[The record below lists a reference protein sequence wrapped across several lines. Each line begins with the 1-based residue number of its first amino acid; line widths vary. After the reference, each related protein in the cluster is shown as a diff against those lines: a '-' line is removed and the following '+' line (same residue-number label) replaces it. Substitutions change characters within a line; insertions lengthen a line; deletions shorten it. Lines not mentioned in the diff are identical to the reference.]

1 MRTNRANLCY
11 NRCSIQYFYRL
22 NIHLL
27 SYTARASLFEKC
39 GSAVL
44 YSILFNK
51 EESSMKKILALF
63 LSLIMVSACLPVLAD
78 EAPTVIRFGTH
89 WVNEL
94 DPHMID
100 ETTGAYTIGDE
111 EDRLIRVAAE
121 EKVKE
126 LYNVEI
132 DYIQYAQDTRS
143 ELVLSVLAGNP
154 VCDLALMW
162 NGSEN
167 TVLAQN
173 ILQPL
178 DSYTGIFDG
187 AAWMLPDKVYGHN
200 YFVNANQ
207 SFNQYFSLLV
217 NLTMLEKVDALKD
230 ADGNTV
236 YPTDLLERDEWT
248 WSTFKDYLTK
258 IQAYYGNTPAP
269 EGSKVDTVQAYE
281 TDHRYATLA
290 AMYSNGGAIYG
301 AKGLQVNSKESIE
314 AVQFIK
320 SLRDAGVM
328 VDCGVYDDGYTPQWC
343 ESGNDFSR
351 GTTVFAECPIWLI
364 KSEVDACTA
373 RGESVALMPW
383 PRPDSLAKDSEDYR
397 QVISVGDIW
406 GVLKGISPEK
416 TELALKVFRTY
427 WETYYELKAG
437 VADMSEYKSAM
448 AETEAMKY
456 GLDIFNEKLGD
467 GILNAFI
474 FNSEKCVPNDFAN
487 LLGMRD
493 PWDRIVGKGFY
504 GVEGMPSYEVAIE
517 ANMNQFTETMTQ
529 MEAILGSND
538 IHDNQAPSVK
548 AEGQVAVAA
557 GSGELGQ
564 IAWTEYFTAEDG
576 FDGVLDPSEA
586 VYDISGVDENT
597 VGSYT
602 VKGIFTDKAGNEGS
616 AKLNVVVYNKDNT
629 TPPTLTVKS
638 ELPAVAMDADAAA
651 IDWAGAYVEA
661 AADADGLD
669 LKSKV
674 TADLSQLDTTTPG
687 EYPVVLTVKDWAG
700 NEMNVEITVNVVA
713 E

>member
-1 MRTNRANLCY
+1 
-11 NRCSIQYFYRL
+11 
-22 NIHLL
+22 
-27 SYTARASLFEKC
+27 
-39 GSAVL
+39 
-44 YSILFNK
+44 
-51 EESSMKKILALF
+51 MKKLVALSLALM
-63 LSLIMVSACLPVLAD
+63 MVLLCLPALAD

-100 ETTGAYTIGDE
+100 ETTGSFTIGDE
-111 EDRLIRVAAE
+111 EDRLIRLAAE
-121 EKVKE
+121 EAVKE
-126 LYNVEI
+126 KYNVEI
-132 DYIQYAQDTRS
+132 QYVQYAQDTRS

-178 DSYTGIFDG
+178 DDYVSLYEG

-200 YFVNANQ
+200 YFLNANQ

-258 IQAYYGNTPAP
+258 IQAYYANTPAP
-269 EGSKVDTVQAYE
+269 EGAKVSTVQAYE
-281 TDHRYATLA
+281 TDHRYATLS

-301 AKGLQVNSKESIE
+301 PAGLQVNSKESIE
-314 AVQFIK
+314 AVQYIQ
-320 SLRDAGVM
+320 SLRDAGIM

-343 ESGNDFSR
+343 ESGYDFGR
-351 GTTVFAECPIWLI
+351 GSTVFAECPIWHI
-364 KSEVDACTA
+364 KGQVDACTA

-383 PRPDSLAKDSEDYR
+383 PRPDRLTKDSEEYR

-406 GVLKGISPEK
+406 GVLKGIDAEK

-427 WETYYELKAG
+427 WETYYEQKAG
-437 VADMSEYKSAM
+437 VTDMSQYKEAM

-456 GLDIFNEKLGD
+456 GLDIFDEKLGD

-504 GVEGMPSYEVAIE
+504 GVDGMPSYEVAIE
-517 ANMNQFTETMTQ
+517 ANMNQFTDTMAQ
-529 MEAILGSND
+529 MEAILGSNE
-538 IHDNQAPSVK
+538 INDNQAPSVK
-548 AEGQVAVAA
+548 AEGFVALAV
-557 GSGELGQ
+557 GSDLAE
-564 IAWTEYFTAEDG
+564 IDWTEFFSAEDG
-576 FDGVLDPSEA
+576 FDGVLDPASGNFD
-586 VYDISGVDENT
+586 VSGVDLNT
-597 VGSYT
+597 VGAYK
-602 VKGIFTDKAGNEGS
+602 VKGFYSDKAGNEGS
-616 AKLNVVVYNKDNT
+616 ASLPVYIYNAENT
-629 TPPTLTVKS
+629 TPPTLTVKE
-638 ELPAVAMDADAAA
+638 ELPAVAMDTDASS
-651 IDWAGAYVEA
+651 IDWAGQYVEA

-669 LKSKV
+669 LKSRV
-674 TADLSQLDTTTPG
+674 TADLTQLDTTTPDS
-687 EYPVVLTVKDWAG
+687 YPVTLTVQDYAG
-700 NEMNVEITVNVVA
+700 NTTSVDITVEVTA

>member
-1 MRTNRANLCY
+1 
-11 NRCSIQYFYRL
+11 
-22 NIHLL
+22 
-27 SYTARASLFEKC
+27 
-39 GSAVL
+39 
-44 YSILFNK
+44 
-51 EESSMKKILALF
+51 MKKSVALLLALMM
-63 LSLIMVSACLPVLAD
+63 LLACMPAVLAD
-78 EAPTVIRFGTH
+78 EAPTVIRMGTH

-100 ETTGAYTIGDE
+100 ETTGNYTIGDE

-132 DYIQYAQDTRS
+132 EYVQYAQDTRS

-178 DSYTGIFDG
+178 DDYVSLYDG

-200 YFVNANQ
+200 YFLNANQ
-207 SFNQYFSLLV
+207 SFTQYFSLLV

-258 IQAYYGNTPAP
+258 IEAYYANTPAP
-269 EGSKVDTVQAYE
+269 EGAKVSTVQAYE

-290 AMYSNGGAIYG
+290 AMYANGGAIYG

-314 AVQFIK
+314 AVQYIQ

-328 VDCGVYDDGYTPQWC
+328 VDCGTYDDGYTPQWC
-343 ESGNDFSR
+343 ESGYDFGR
-351 GTTVFAECPIWLI
+351 GATVFAECPIWHI
-364 KSEVDACTA
+364 KGQVDNCTA

-383 PRPDSLAKDSEDYR
+383 PRPDTLAKDSEDYR
-397 QVISVGDIW
+397 QVISVGDVW
-406 GVLKGISPEK
+406 GVLKGIDPAK

-427 WETYYELKAG
+427 WETYYELKAN
-437 VADMSEYKSAM
+437 VADMSEYKAAM

-467 GILNAFI
+467 GILNAFV
-474 FNSEKCVPNDFAN
+474 FNSEKCIPNDFAN

-504 GVEGMPSYEVAIE
+504 GVDGMPAYEVAIE
-517 ANMNQFTETMTQ
+517 ANMNQFTDTMAQ
-529 MEAILGSND
+529 MEAILGSNE
-538 IHDNQAPSVK
+538 INDNQAPSVK
-548 AEGQVAVAA
+548 ASGSVAL
-557 GSGELGQ
+557 GLGTDLGQ
-564 IAWTEYFTAEDG
+564 INFSEYFTAEDG
-576 FDGVLDPSEA
+576 FDGVLDPA
-586 VYDISGVDENT
+586 AATYDVSGVDNT
-597 VGSYT
+597 AVGTYQ

-616 AKLNVVVYNKDNT
+616 AKLNVYVFNPDNT
-629 TPPTLTVKS
+629 TAPTLTVKE
-638 ELPAVAMDADAAA
+638 ELPAVAMDTDAAT
-651 IDWAGAYVEA
+651 IDWAGQYVDV

-669 LKSKV
+669 LKGMV
-674 TADLSQLDTTTPG
+674 IADLSELDTTTPG
-687 EYPVVLTVKDWAG
+687 EYPVKLMVQDYAG
-700 NEMNVEITVNVVA
+700 NEATVEITVAVTA

>member
-1 MRTNRANLCY
+1 
-11 NRCSIQYFYRL
+11 
-22 NIHLL
+22 
-27 SYTARASLFEKC
+27 
-39 GSAVL
+39 
-44 YSILFNK
+44 
-51 EESSMKKILALF
+51 MKKSVALILALMM
-63 LSLIMVSACLPVLAD
+63 LLACMPAVLAE

-89 WVNEL
+89 WAPEL
-94 DPHMID
+94 DPHKID
-100 ETTGAYTIGDE
+100 ETTGNYTIGDE
-111 EDRLIRVAAE
+111 EDRLIRIAAE
-121 EKVKE
+121 EAVKE

-132 DYIQYAQDTRS
+132 EYVQYAQDTRS

-178 DSYTGIFDG
+178 DEYVNLYDG

-200 YFVNANQ
+200 YFLNANQ
-207 SFNQYFSLLV
+207 SFTQYFSLLV

-230 ADGNTV
+230 ADGNIV
-236 YPTDLLERDEWT
+236 YPTDLLEKDQWT

-258 IQAYYGNTPAP
+258 IEAYYANTPAP
-269 EGSKVDTVQAYE
+269 EGAKVSTVQAYE

-290 AMYSNGGAIYG
+290 AMYANGGAIYG

-314 AVQFIK
+314 AVQFIQ

-328 VDCGVYDDGYTPQWC
+328 VDCGTYDDGYTPQWC
-343 ESGNDFSR
+343 ESGYDFGR
-351 GTTVFAECPIWLI
+351 GATVFAECPIWHI
-364 KSEVDACTA
+364 KGQVDNCTA

-397 QVISVGDIW
+397 QVISVGDCW
-406 GVLKGISPEK
+406 GVLKGIGKEK

-427 WETYYELKAG
+427 WETYYELKAN
-437 VADMSEYKSAM
+437 VADMSEYKAAM

-467 GILNAFI
+467 GILDAFI

-517 ANMNQFTETMTQ
+517 ANMNQFTDTMAQ
-529 MEAILGSND
+529 MEAILGSNE
-538 IHDNQAPSVK
+538 INDNQAPSVS
-548 AEGQVAVAA
+548 AEGFLAVRKGADLDTIDW
-557 GSGELGQ
+557 SV
-564 IAWTEYFTAEDG
+564 YFSAEDG
-576 FDGVLDPSEA
+576 FDGVLDPKA
-586 VYDISGVDENT
+586 ATYDTSKVDVNT

-602 VKGIFTDKAGNEGS
+602 VKGIFADKAGNEGS
-616 AKLNVVVYNKDNT
+616 AKFSVVVFNPDNT
-629 TPPTLTVKS
+629 TPPTLTVKE
-638 ELPAVAMDADAAA
+638 ELPPVAMDADAAL
-651 IDWAGAYVEA
+651 IDWAGQYVESA
-661 AADADGLD
+661 VDADGLD
-669 LKSKV
+669 LK
-674 TADLSQLDTTTPG
+674 TALFADLTELDTSTPG
-687 EYPVVLTVKDWAG
+687 EYPVVISVQDYAG
-700 NEMNVEITVNVVA
+700 NEASVEITVAVTA

>member
-1 MRTNRANLCY
+1 
-11 NRCSIQYFYRL
+11 
-22 NIHLL
+22 
-27 SYTARASLFEKC
+27 
-39 GSAVL
+39 
-44 YSILFNK
+44 
-51 EESSMKKILALF
+51 MKKLVALF
-63 LSLIMVSACLPVLAD
+63 MALVMVLLCVPVLAE
-78 EAPTVIRFGTH
+78 EAPTVIRMGTH

-121 EKVKE
+121 EAVKAA
-126 LYNVEI
+126 YNVEI
-132 DYIQYAQDTRS
+132 QYVQYAQDTRS

-178 DSYTGIFDG
+178 DAYTGLYDG

-200 YFVNANQ
+200 YFLNANQ
-207 SFNQYFSLLV
+207 SFTQYFSLLA
-217 NLTMLEKVDALKD
+217 NLTMIEKVDTLKD
-230 ADGNTV
+230 ADGNTI
-236 YPTDLLERDEWT
+236 YPTDLLEKDEWT

-258 IQAYYGNTPAP
+258 IEAYYANTPAP
-269 EGSKVDTVQAYE
+269 EGAKVSTVQAYE

-314 AVQFIK
+314 AVQYIK

-328 VDCGVYDDGYTPQWC
+328 VDCGTYDDGYTPQWC
-343 ESGNDFSR
+343 ESGYDFGR
-351 GTTVFAECPIWLI
+351 GSTVFAECPIWHI
-364 KSEVDACTA
+364 KGQVDNCTA

-383 PRPDSLAKDSEDYR
+383 PRPDNLAKDSEDYR
-397 QVISVGDIW
+397 QVISVGDVW
-406 GVLKGISPEK
+406 GVLKGIDAEK

-437 VADMSEYKSAM
+437 VTDMSQYKEAM

-456 GLDIFNEKLGD
+456 GLDIFNETLGD

-517 ANMNQFTETMTQ
+517 ANMNQFTDTMAQ
-529 MEAILGSND
+529 MEAILGSNEL
-538 IHDNQAPSVK
+538 HDNQAPSVK
-548 AEGQVAVAA
+548 ANGSVAVGVGTDLSLINFA
-557 GSGELGQ
+557 
-564 IAWTEYFTAEDG
+564 EYFTAEDG
-576 FDGVLDPSEA
+576 FDGVLDPASA
-586 VYDISGVDENT
+586 TYDVSGVDNT
-597 VGSYT
+597 AVGAYQ
-602 VKGIFTDKAGNEGS
+602 VKGIFADKAGNEGS
-616 AKLNVVVYNKDNT
+616 AKLNVYVFNPDNT
-629 TPPTLTVKS
+629 TAPTLTAKE
-638 ELPAVAMDADAAA
+638 ELPTVAMDSNTAD
-651 IDWAGAYVEA
+651 IDWAGQFVETA
-661 AADADGLD
+661 TDADGLD
-669 LKSKV
+669 LKKVV
-674 TADLSQLDTTTPG
+674 TADVSQLDTSSPG
-687 EYPVVLTVKDWAG
+687 EYPVVLTVMDYAG
-700 NEMNVEITVNVVA
+700 NITNVEITVSVVA

>member
-1 MRTNRANLCY
+1 
-11 NRCSIQYFYRL
+11 
-22 NIHLL
+22 
-27 SYTARASLFEKC
+27 
-39 GSAVL
+39 
-44 YSILFNK
+44 
-51 EESSMKKILALF
+51 MKKLVALF
-63 LSLIMVSACLPVLAD
+63 LSLIMVTMCLPVLGE
-78 EAPTVIRFGTH
+78 EAPTVIRMGTH

-100 ETTGAYTIGDE
+100 ETTGAFTIGDE
-111 EDRLIRVAAE
+111 EDRLIRIAAE
-121 EKVKE
+121 EAVKE
-126 LYNVEI
+126 KYNVDIE
-132 DYIQYAQDTRS
+132 YVQYAQDTRS

-178 DSYTGIFDG
+178 DDYTGLYDG
-187 AAWMLPDKVYGHN
+187 AAWMMPDKVYGHN
-200 YFVNANQ
+200 YFLNANV

-230 ADGNTV
+230 ADGNIV

-258 IQAYYGNTPAP
+258 IQAYYANTPAP
-269 EGSKVDTVQAYE
+269 EGAKVSTVQAYE

-301 AKGLQVNSKESIE
+301 PGGLQVNSKESIE
-314 AVQFIK
+314 AVQYIQ
-320 SLRDAGVM
+320 SLRDAGIM
-328 VDCGVYDDGYTPQWC
+328 VDCDVYDDGYTPQWC
-343 ESGNDFSR
+343 ESGYDFGR
-351 GTTVFAECPIWLI
+351 GSTVFAECPIWHI
-364 KSEVDACTA
+364 KGQVDACTA

-383 PRPDSLAKDSEDYR
+383 PRPDRLTKDSEEYR

-437 VADMSEYKSAM
+437 VEDMATYKETM

-456 GLDIFNEKLGD
+456 GLDIFDEKLGE

-517 ANMNQFTETMTQ
+517 ANMNQFTDTMAQ
-529 MEAILGSND
+529 MEAILGSNE
-538 IHDNQAPSVK
+538 INDNQAPNVSVNG
-548 AEGQVAVAA
+548 EVAV
-557 GSGELGQ
+557 GLGYDLSTLD
-564 IAWTEYFTAEDG
+564 WKEFFTAEDG
-576 FDGVLDPSEA
+576 FDGVLDPA
-586 VYDISGVDENT
+586 GATYDASGVDVNT
-597 VGSYT
+597 VGVYT
-602 VKGIFTDKAGNEGS
+602 VKGIFTDQAGNEGS
-616 AKLNVVVYNKDNT
+616 GKLSVVIFNAENT
-629 TPPTLTVKS
+629 VAPTLTLKE
-638 ELPAVAMDADAAA
+638 ELPTVPMDANAAD
-651 IDWAGAYVEA
+651 IDWAGQYVEA
-661 AADADGLD
+661 ATDADGLD
-669 LKSKV
+669 IKGKIS
-674 TADLSQLDTTTPG
+674 ADLTQLDTTTPG
-687 EYPVVLTVKDWAG
+687 EYPVTLTLEDYAG
-700 NEMNVEITVNVVA
+700 NKTSVEITVSVVA

>member
-1 MRTNRANLCY
+1 
-11 NRCSIQYFYRL
+11 
-22 NIHLL
+22 
-27 SYTARASLFEKC
+27 
-39 GSAVL
+39 
-44 YSILFNK
+44 
-51 EESSMKKILALF
+51 MKKLTALILALM
-63 LSLIMVSACLPVLAD
+63 MVTLCLPVLA
-78 EAPTVIRFGTH
+78 ESAPTVIRMGTH

-111 EDRLIRVAAE
+111 EDRLIRLAAE
-121 EKVKE
+121 DAVRE

-132 DYIQYAQDTRS
+132 QYVQYAQDTRS

-178 DSYTGIFDG
+178 DAYTGLYEG

-200 YFVNANQ
+200 YFLNANQ
-207 SFNQYFSLLV
+207 SFTQYFSLLV

-230 ADGNTV
+230 ENGNTV
-236 YPTDLLERDEWT
+236 YPTDLLARDEWT

-269 EGSKVDTVQAYE
+269 EGAKVATVMAYE
-281 TDHRYATLA
+281 TDHRYATLS

-301 AKGLQVNSKESIE
+301 ANGLQVNSKESVE
-314 AVQFIK
+314 AVQYIQ

-328 VDCGVYDDGYTPQWC
+328 VDCGTYDDGYTPQWC
-343 ESGNDFSR
+343 ESGYDFGR
-351 GTTVFAECPIWLI
+351 GATVFAECPIWHI
-364 KSEVDACTA
+364 KGQVDNCTA
-373 RGESVALMPW
+373 RGESVAIMPW
-383 PRPDSLAKDSEDYR
+383 PRPDRLASDSEEYR
-397 QVISVGDIW
+397 QVISVGDCW
-406 GVLKGISPEK
+406 GVLKGIGEEK

-437 VADMSEYKSAM
+437 VTDMSTYKEAM

-456 GLDIFNEKLGD
+456 GLDIFNERLGD

-517 ANMNQFTETMTQ
+517 ANMNQFTDTMAQ
-529 MEAILGSND
+529 MEAILGSSEL
-538 IHDNQAPSVK
+538 HDNQAP
-548 AEGQVAVAA
+548 AVNTF
-557 GSGELGQ
+557 GSPAFALGTDLSQ
-564 IAWTEYFTAEDG
+564 TDWTQYFSAEDG
-576 FDGVLDPSEA
+576 FDGVLDPASGTFDTSA
-586 VYDISGVDENT
+586 VDVNA
-597 VGSYT
+597 VGSYQ
-602 VKGIFTDKAGNEGS
+602 VKGIFADKAGNEGS
-616 AKLNVVVYNKDNT
+616 AKLTVVIYNPDNT
-629 TPPTLTVKS
+629 VAPTLTLKEEV
-638 ELPAVAMDADAAA
+638 PAVAMDADAFAV
-651 IDWAGAYVEA
+651 DWSGQYVEA

-669 LKSKV
+669 LKNFV
-674 TADLSQLDTTTPG
+674 VADISELDTSTPG
-687 EYPVVLTVKDWAG
+687 EYPVTLSVRDFAG
-700 NEMNVEITVNVVA
+700 NETSVVFSVTVTA

>member
-1 MRTNRANLCY
+1 
-11 NRCSIQYFYRL
+11 
-22 NIHLL
+22 
-27 SYTARASLFEKC
+27 
-39 GSAVL
+39 
-44 YSILFNK
+44 
-51 EESSMKKILALF
+51 MKKCLALILALAM
-63 LSLIMVSACLPVLAD
+63 LLCCVPVLAE
-78 EAPTVIRFGTH
+78 EATTVIRMGTH
-89 WVNEL
+89 WAPEL

-100 ETTGAYTIGDE
+100 ETTGNFTIGDE
-111 EDRLIRVAAE
+111 EDRLIRIAAE
-121 EKVKE
+121 DAVREA
-126 LYNVEI
+126 YNVEI
-132 DYIQYAQDTRS
+132 EYVQYAQDTRS

-178 DSYTGIFDG
+178 DQYAGIFDG
-187 AAWMLPDKVYGHN
+187 AAWMMPDKVYGHN

-230 ADGNTV
+230 ADGNIV

-269 EGSKVDTVQAYE
+269 EGSKVSTVQAYE
-281 TDHRYATLA
+281 TDHRFATLSA
-290 AMYSNGGAIYG
+290 VYANGGAIYG
-301 AKGLQVNSKESIE
+301 AKGLQVNSKETIE
-314 AVQFIK
+314 AVQYIK

-343 ESGNDFSR
+343 ESGTDFGR

-364 KSEVDACTA
+364 KSNVDACTA

-383 PRPDSLAKDSEDYR
+383 PRPDNLAKDSDDYR
-397 QVISVGDIW
+397 QVISVGDVW
-406 GVLKGISPEK
+406 GVLKGIGEEK

-437 VADMSEYKSAM
+437 VEDMSEYKAAM

-456 GLDIFNEKLGD
+456 GLDIFNETLGD
-467 GILNAFI
+467 GILNAFV
-474 FNSEKCVPNDFAN
+474 FNSEKCIPNDFAN

-493 PWDRIVGKGFY
+493 PWDRILGKGFY

-517 ANMNQFTETMTQ
+517 ANMNQFSETMAQ
-529 MEAILGSND
+529 MEAILGSNEL
-538 IHDNQAPSVK
+538 HDNQAPSVSANGK
-548 AEGQVAVAA
+548 LAIA
-557 GSGELGQ
+557 LGTDLST
-564 IAWTEYFTAEDG
+564 IDWTQYFTAEDG
-576 FDGVLDPSEA
+576 FDGVLDPA
-586 VYDISGVDENT
+586 AATYNTDKVDVNA

-602 VKGIFTDKAGNEGS
+602 VKGIFADKAGNEGS
-616 AKLNVVVYNKDNT
+616 AKLTVIVYNAENT
-629 TPPTLTVKS
+629 AAPTLTVKAD
-638 ELPAVAMDADAAA
+638 LPTVAMDADAAA
-651 IDWAGAYVEA
+651 IDWAGKYVDA
-661 AADADGLD
+661 AVDADGLD
-669 LKSKV
+669 IKDNV
-674 TADLSQLDTTTPG
+674 TADLTQIDTTTPG
-687 EYPVVLTVKDWAG
+687 DYPVVLSVVDYAG
-700 NEMNVEITVNVVA
+700 NTASVEITVSVVA